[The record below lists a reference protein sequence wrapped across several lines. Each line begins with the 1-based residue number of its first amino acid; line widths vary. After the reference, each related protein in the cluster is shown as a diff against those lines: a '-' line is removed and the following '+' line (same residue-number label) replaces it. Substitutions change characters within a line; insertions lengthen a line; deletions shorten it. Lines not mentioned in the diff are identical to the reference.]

1 MRMQTSLK
9 YPFLVSLSGVI
20 SLILIYFSNNS
31 SSTYNYEEGKILI
44 EVLRNNTSQDS
55 SQHIYTDNRFDLMN
69 ETEKSKLVKESFLRS
84 EKLLQGI
91 HQRCK
96 ASKITPLRW
105 SYDNFKTPRKLI
117 YRESINVVYAS
128 NPKTGSSSFKKFFFK
143 LDGVVNPVNVH
154 YRHGHYDYMTRN
166 TLSKEEFRS
175 SLKIGAIRNPAVR
188 LISAFRDKVIRQK
201 NYKHVLNP
209 AKENLT
215 DPELFVR
222 FLHLG
227 YENNERYTWFW
238 MNRHFI
244 SQWDA
249 MLICS
254 FPYDLLIQYE
264 NGNTDIDAIQI
275 ITNTTN
281 IEYSLSRKDSGTDFQ
296 SSGDVANKWL
306 SELDKK
312 DLNIIYSIY
321 EMDYKILGY
330 SKWGDK
336 NFPFVKE
343 DKFE

>member
-1 MRMQTSLK
+1 MQTSLK
-9 YPFLVSLSGVI
+9 YPFLVSFSGLI

-55 SQHIYTDNRFDLMN
+55 SQHIHTDNRFDLMN

-105 SYDNFKTPRKLI
+105 SYDNFKKPRMLI
-117 YRESINVVYAS
+117 YRDSINVVYSS
-128 NPKTGSSSFKKFFFK
+128 NPKTGSSSFKKFFYK
-143 LDGVVNPVNVH
+143 LDGVINPLHVHHRGGH
-154 YRHGHYDYMTRN
+154 YRYVGRN
-166 TLSKEEFRS
+166 TLSEKNFKS
-175 SLKIGAIRNPAVR
+175 CLKVGAIRNPAVR
-188 LISAFRDKVIRQK
+188 LISGFRDKVIRGSRYG
-201 NYKHVLNP
+201 NVLNP
-209 AKENLT
+209 LKENLT
-215 DPELFVR
+215 DLELLVR

-227 YENNERYTWFW
+227 YEIKKKHTSFWNNV
-238 MNRHFI
+238 HFK
-244 SQWDA
+244 SQWDS
-249 MLICS
+249 MLVCS

-264 NGNTDIDAIQI
+264 KGNKDIDAIQI

-281 IEYSLSRKDSGTDFQ
+281 IEYSPSRKDSGTDFQ
-296 SSGDVANKWL
+296 SSGDVASKWL

-312 DLNIIYSIY
+312 DLDIIYSIY

-336 NFPFVKE
+336 DFPFIKE
-343 DKFE
+343 

>member
-1 MRMQTSLK
+1 
-9 YPFLVSLSGVI
+9 
-20 SLILIYFSNNS
+20 
-31 SSTYNYEEGKILI
+31 
-44 EVLRNNTSQDS
+44 
-55 SQHIYTDNRFDLMN
+55 
-69 ETEKSKLVKESFLRS
+69 
-84 EKLLQGI
+84 
-91 HQRCK
+91 
-96 ASKITPLRW
+96 
-105 SYDNFKTPRKLI
+105 
-117 YRESINVVYAS
+117 
-128 NPKTGSSSFKKFFFK
+128 
-143 LDGVVNPVNVH
+143 
-154 YRHGHYDYMTRN
+154 MTRN

-264 NGNTDIDAIQI
+264 NGNTDIDVIQI
-275 ITNTTN
+275 VTNTTN
-281 IEYSLSRKDSGTDFQ
+281 IEYSPSRKDSGEDSQ

-306 SELDKK
+306 SELDEK
-312 DLNIIYSIY
+312 DLDIIYSIY

-330 SKWGDK
+330 SK
-336 NFPFVKE
+336 
-343 DKFE
+343 